1 VRLLEETSKTVLTVE
16 NDKDF
21 REMLVDIIGSLG
33 YQPIEAR
40 DAREGIRILQKQDV
54 DLMLLDI
61 HMPGIRGTDLL
72 KFLRN
77 KGRQIPVIVIS
88 GYLQKDLFEE
98 IREMNVQA
106 ILTKPVR
113 VKRLTDEIHK
123 IFGQGQTP

>member
-1 VRLLEETSKTVLTVE
+1 MEKALKTILTVE

-21 REMLVDIIGSLG
+21 REMLVDIITSLG
-33 YQPIEAR
+33 YQPIEAK

-72 KFLRN
+72 KHLRS
-77 KGRQIPVIVIS
+77 KGRQIPVIVVS
-88 GYLQKDLFEE
+88 GYLQKDVFEE

-106 ILTKPVR
+106 VLAKPIQ
-113 VKRLTDEIHK
+113 VKRLTDEIQK
-123 IFGQGQTP
+123 ILGQGAAT

>member
-1 VRLLEETSKTVLTVE
+1 MEEALKTILTVE

-21 REMLVDIIGSLG
+21 REMLVEIIDSLG
-33 YQPIEAR
+33 YQPIEAK

-72 KFLRN
+72 KHMRN
-77 KGRQIPVIVIS
+77 KGRKTPVIVVS
-88 GYLQKDLFEE
+88 GYLQKDVFEE

-106 ILTKPVR
+106 VLAKPIQ
-113 VKRLTDEIHK
+113 VKRLTDEIQK
-123 IFGQGQTP
+123 ILGQGAAT

>member
-1 VRLLEETSKTVLTVE
+1 LEEALKTILTVE

-21 REMLVDIIGSLG
+21 REMLVDIITSLG
-33 YQPIEAR
+33 YQPIEAK

-72 KFLRN
+72 KHLRS
-77 KGRQIPVIVIS
+77 KGRQIPVIVVS
-88 GYLQKDLFEE
+88 GYLQKDVFEE

-106 ILTKPVR
+106 VLAKPIQ
-113 VKRLTDEIHK
+113 VKRLTDEIQK
-123 IFGQGQTP
+123 ILGKGAAT